1 MLVIGLDVHKD
12 SVAAVVV
19 DHAGRRV
26 DGGTFDNTDD
36 GHASLLAWANTHGT
50 RLRVGMEPSGGV
62 ARRLAHRLDTA
73 GHAVAEVQPRL
84 SRGEV
89 KRLRTRGKTDPSDAL
104 AIARV
109 VLREPN
115 LPPVRQAGLSED
127 LKLLV
132 DYRDQLFNE
141 RTRIANRLHA
151 DMAIAYPGY
160 QRTLG
165 RVLTSRRALLAAE
178 ALIDGDQSCRAELS
192 RRRIERLL
200 TLDTESKALQ
210 RQIALLVR
218 QSNTTLMDICGVG
231 PIVAARILGEV
242 GDVHRFPT
250 QATFAATNGTAP
262 IAASS
267 GRTERHRLNRGG
279 NRRLN
284 YALYVIAL
292 TQTRHEPRAAA
303 YLAKRRA
310 EGKTRRE
317 ALRGL
322 KRHLSN
328 VVYRRLL
335 ADSQETLDT

>member
-12 SVAAVVV
+12 SLAAVAV
-19 DHAGRRV
+19 DHAGRQV
-26 DGGTFDNTDD
+26 GCGTFDNTDD
-36 GHASLLAWANTHGT
+36 GHRLLLAWANTHGV
-50 RLRVGMEPSGGV
+50 RLRIGMEPSGGV
-62 ARRLAHRLDTA
+62 ARQLAHSLETA
-73 GHAVAEVQPRL
+73 GHVVAEVQPRL
-84 SRGEV
+84 SRGEA

-115 LPPVRQAGLSED
+115 LPPVRQAGVSED

-165 RVLTSRRALLAAE
+165 RVLTSRRALLAAQ
-178 ALIDGDQSCRAELS
+178 ALIEDDQSCRADLS

-200 TLDTESKALQ
+200 ALDTESKALQ
-210 RQIALLVR
+210 RQIAHLVR
-218 QSNTTLMDICGVG
+218 QSDTTLMDVCGIG

-242 GDVHRFPT
+242 GDVRRFPT
-250 QATFAATNGTAP
+250 EATFAATNGTAP

-284 YALYVIAL
+284 YALYVIAI

-317 ALRGL
+317 ALRSL

-328 VVYRRLL
+328 VVYRRLM
-335 ADSQETLDT
+335 ADAQKTLDT